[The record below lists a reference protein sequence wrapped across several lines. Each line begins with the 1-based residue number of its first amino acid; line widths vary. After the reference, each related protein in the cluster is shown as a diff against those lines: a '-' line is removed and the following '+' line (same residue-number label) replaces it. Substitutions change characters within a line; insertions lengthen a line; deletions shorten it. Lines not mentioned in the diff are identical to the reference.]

1 MKLNLKRS
9 LFISAATLSFFTA
22 AGFGN
27 QQASAKSYAKVTS
40 NRTLSMN
47 PYDRNVTFTG
57 SNALYTKAGTLK
69 GAKLVASSSEL
80 QSLANSSSSQNN
92 VRAYRIARTNRGSI
106 YYKVVTF
113 DGQYRGWIYG
123 GKSDSDFYGGVS
135 QYSTT
140 KYTAMSNDQQTGTF
154 KIANPGT
161 ANDGKTVT
169 YKQPAWTQ
177 YKVGRQITDSS
188 LYANKTF
195 KIDQAATRTRE
206 GDLWVHI
213 SATDSANSAA
223 NGWILYSGLTKVSG
237 SSTNSN
243 SNSSTPTTNNAV
255 RIVLTDPNGNTIKV
269 LNYGNGTNGQTLGTL
284 NGSTW
289 SLSAND
295 NSQITSQINTALAGT
310 GYSLSSS
317 STNGTLSQ
325 DQISALAQ
333 AKYGS
338 SVTIKTLALGQA
350 TLSIAPNGLTA
361 EDGPVISNSAAPS
374 FKNTGWSSFTIL
386 PFKLPAMTPGTLTAS
401 QLYKMQSSNN
411 SDYQKLMFAMN
422 PPIISTANDV
432 SAINAA
438 YLAEAKKEYLKS
450 SVPTLHG
457 VNGSKLSASDIA
469 SRVTGVKSPMY
480 PQFVKEGGFL
490 GIGQQYVLR
499 WYHLNYTAT
508 SAASDGTF
516 GSSTPVSV
524 NLTASVPSNS
534 SYDK

>member
-1 MKLNLKRS
+1 
-9 LFISAATLSFFTA
+9 
-22 AGFGN
+22 
-27 QQASAKSYAKVTS
+27 
-40 NRTLSMN
+40 MN

-80 QSLANSSSSQNN
+80 QSLANSTSSQNN

-140 KYTAMSNDQQTGTF
+140 KYTSMSNDQQTGTF

-188 LYANKTF
+188 PYANKTF

-237 SSTNSN
+237 GSTNSN
-243 SNSSTPTTNNAV
+243 SNSTKPTTNNAV
-255 RIVLTDPNGNTIKV
+255 RIVLADPNGNTIKV

-350 TLSIAPNGLTA
+350 TLSVVPNGLTA
-361 EDGPVISNSAAPS
+361 EDGPVVGGSAVQFEGVYWEKPTI
-374 FKNTGWSSFTIL
+374 FK
-386 PFKLPAMTPGTLTAS
+386 PFPDVVAGKLTAQ
-401 QLYKMQSSNN
+401 QLYDDQNSNN
-411 SDYQKLMFAMN
+411 DQYKYLMSVMN
-422 PPIISTANDV
+422 PTLAKTKNDV
-432 SAINAA
+432 SRINNDF
-438 YLAEAKKEYLKS
+438 LNQAKKEYLKS

-499 WYHLNYTAT
+499 WYHLNYTAS